1 MGIYEFFT
9 METSLD
15 PQIPILP
22 ILKIITGPSS
32 HLSLDASYIDPHVG
46 LYTFMPYLQ
55 PRMP

>member
-1 MGIYEFFT
+1 